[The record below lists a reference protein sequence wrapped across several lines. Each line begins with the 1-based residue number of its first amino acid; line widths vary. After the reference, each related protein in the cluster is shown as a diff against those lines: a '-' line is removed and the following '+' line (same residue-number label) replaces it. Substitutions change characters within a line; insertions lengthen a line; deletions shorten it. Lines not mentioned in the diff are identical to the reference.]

1 MYGRVELTVGNG
13 WQMQTLTP
21 DINRLMLSGSMTD
34 YILVLNKAF
43 LQSIRRKKRSFPY
56 KALKGTRQIQPT
68 GAAFTLAR
76 MENFY

>member
-1 MYGRVELTVGNG
+1 
-13 WQMQTLTP
+13 MQTLTL
-21 DINRLMLSGSMTD
+21 DINRLMLSGSITA

-56 KALKGTRQIQPT
+56 KALKGARQIQPT
-68 GAAFTLAR
+68 GVVWTLAK